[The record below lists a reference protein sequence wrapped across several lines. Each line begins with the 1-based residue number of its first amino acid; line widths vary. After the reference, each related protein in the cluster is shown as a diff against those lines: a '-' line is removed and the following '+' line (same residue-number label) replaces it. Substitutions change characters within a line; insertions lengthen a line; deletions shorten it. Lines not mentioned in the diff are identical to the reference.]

1 MRTFKRCLLVG
12 ALAISSTFSG
22 LSLAADN
29 YPSRDINAII
39 QWGAGG
45 LTDIV
50 TRRVAP
56 LVEEELGRKII
67 ATNRTGGSGVVGAN
81 FVLQQPANGYT
92 LLVASE
98 SQSLFRLNGLA
109 AFDFNEFTPI
119 NILMTS
125 DSVVL
130 VANNKVPADNFAE
143 LAKYVAENPRKI
155 KQYSPGL
162 GTTGFSAN
170 AMLATQTS
178 FETTMVPFDGDGPAL
193 AAIQGGHID
202 IGMMAL
208 NSASDHIKAGRV
220 KALGVI
226 NTQPAGDIPSL
237 VTDMPGLEKYLPW
250 GSWIGVFVRKDTPE
264 PIKEKLIEAFHNAAA
279 TPEYGAFITQNGGR
293 LLNLSGQAA
302 QDFMDNWQSTTAWLY
317 EEVGASK
324 VSPDSLGIPKPAYL
338 Q

>member
-1 MRTFKRCLLVG
+1 MKILKQCLIASAFSV
-12 ALAISSTFSG
+12 ATAFSS

-29 YPSRDINAII
+29 YPTRDINAIV

-50 TRRVAP
+50 MRRVAP

-67 ATNRTGGSGVVGAN
+67 VTNRTGGSGVIGAN

-98 SQSLFRLNGLA
+98 SQTLFRLNGLA
-109 AFDFNEFTPI
+109 NFDYNEFTPI

-125 DSVVL
+125 DAVVL
-130 VANNKVPADNFAE
+130 VANNNVPANTFAE
-143 LAKYVAENPRKI
+143 LVEYVAENPRKL

-170 AMLATQTS
+170 AMLSTQTD
-178 FETTMVPFDGDGPAL
+178 FETTLVPFDGDGPAL

-226 NTQPAGDIPSL
+226 NKDSVAGIPSL
-237 VTDMPGLEKYLPW
+237 VTDLPGLEKYLPW

-264 PIKEKLIEAFHNAAA
+264 PIKTKLIEAFHEAVG
-279 TPEYGAFITQNGGR
+279 TPEYQQFIEQNGGR
-293 LLNLSGQAA
+293 VLNLSGQAA
-302 QDFMDNWQSTTAWLY
+302 QDFMSHWQSTTAWLY
-317 EEVGASK
+317 EEVGAAK
-324 VSPDSLGIPKPAYL
+324 VSPESLNIPKPDYL

>member
-1 MRTFKRCLLVG
+1 MKTLKRCLL
-12 ALAISSTFSG
+12 ATTLSLTSAFSG

-29 YPSRDINAII
+29 YPSRDINAIV

-50 TRRVAP
+50 MRRVAP
-56 LVEEELGRKII
+56 LAEEELGRKII
-67 ATNRTGGSGVVGAN
+67 VTNRTGGAGVIGAN

-109 AFDFNEFTPI
+109 KFDFNEFTPI

-130 VANNKVPADNFAE
+130 VANNKVPANNFAE
-143 LAKYVAENPRKI
+143 LAQYIAENPRKI

-162 GTTGFSAN
+162 GSTGFSAN
-170 AMLATQTS
+170 AMLSTQTS
-178 FETTMVPFDGDGPAL
+178 FETMQVPFDGDGPAL

-226 NTQPAGDIPSL
+226 NKNPSGDIPSL
-237 VTDMPGLEKYLPW
+237 VTDLPGLDKYLPW

-264 PIKEKLIEAFHNAAA
+264 PIQAKLIEAFHNAVGS
-279 TPEYGAFITQNGGR
+279 PEYEQFITQNGGR
-293 LLNLSGQAA
+293 VLNLSGQEA
-302 QDFMDNWQSTTAWLY
+302 QDFMNHWQSTTAWLY
-317 EEVGASK
+317 EEVGATK
-324 VSPDSLGIPKPAYL
+324 VSPESLNIPKPAYL